1 MFCWLKI
8 GLNYFIVYIVFL
20 RIKKLKI
27 ILGVLKFC
35 YLGSIYNI
43 FIGIWIL
50 DIYFYNF
57 FMVFVKLISVM

>member
-20 RIKKLKI
+20 RIKKLKS

>member
-8 GLNYFIVYIVFL
+8 GLNYFIVCIVFL
-20 RIKKLKI
+20 RIIELKI